1 MGRRK
6 EALKRKTPGDPIY
19 NDVVIEKFASSLMYE
34 GKKNCSHNIVY
45 GAFEILK
52 QKVKDKEPLEVFR
65 QALQNAMPLLE
76 VKSRRVGGATYQVP
90 LEIRKDRSMALAFR
104 WIKTY
109 ARSRSGRSM
118 QENLANELL
127 DAYNNQGSTIKKR
140 EDTHKM
146 AEANKAFSHYKW

>member
-19 NDVVIEKFASSLMYE
+19 NDVVIEKFANNLMFE
-34 GKKNCSHNIVY
+34 GKKNTSHNIIY
-45 GAFEILK
+45 GALEILK
-52 QKVKDKEPLEVFR
+52 QKIKDKEPLEVFK
-65 QALQNAMPLLE
+65 QALQNSMPLLE

-90 LEIRKDRSMALAFR
+90 LEIRKERSMALAFR
-104 WIKTY
+104 WLINY
-109 ARSRSGRSM
+109 SRNRSGRSM
-118 QENLANELL
+118 RENLANELL

-146 AEANKAFSHYKW
+146 AEANKAFSHFKW

>member
-19 NDVVIEKFASSLMYE
+19 NDVVVEKFANALMYA
-34 GKKNCSHNIVY
+34 GKKSAAHNIVY
-45 GAFEILK
+45 GALEIMK
-52 QKVKDKEPLEVFR
+52 AKVKDKEPLEVFK

-90 LEIRKDRSMALAFR
+90 LEIRKERSMALAFR
-104 WIKTY
+104 WIKGY
-109 ARSRSGRSM
+109 ARSRSGHSM
-118 QENLANELL
+118 RENLANELL

-140 EDTHKM
+140 EDTHRM
-146 AEANKAFSHYKW
+146 AEANKAFSHFKW

>member
-19 NDVVIEKFASSLMYE
+19 NDVVLEKFANNLMYE
-34 GKKNCSHNIVY
+34 GKKNTSHNIVY
-45 GAFEILK
+45 GALEILK
-52 QKVKDKEPLEVFR
+52 TKVKDKEPLEVFR

-90 LEIRKDRSMALAFR
+90 LEIKKDRSMALAFR
-104 WIKTY
+104 WIINY
-109 ARSRSGRSM
+109 SRSRSGRSM
-118 QENLANELL
+118 GENLANELL

-146 AEANKAFSHYKW
+146 AEANKAFSHFKW

>member
-19 NDVVIEKFASSLMYE
+19 NDVVIEKFANNLMYE
-34 GKKNCSHNIVY
+34 GKKNTSHNIIY
-45 GAFEILK
+45 GALEILK
-52 QKVKDKEPLEVFR
+52 QKIKDKEPLEVFK
-65 QALQNAMPLLE
+65 QALQNSMPLLE

-90 LEIRKDRSMALAFR
+90 LEIRKERSMALAFR
-104 WIKTY
+104 WLINY
-109 ARSRSGRSM
+109 SRNRSGRSM
-118 QENLANELL
+118 RENLANELL

-146 AEANKAFSHYKW
+146 AEANKAFSHFKW